1 MDDTRFPIL
10 GAMAR
15 FIHRRCFA
23 PFVGIA
29 LLVSLGGRA
38 SPQVAPVEGRGFSV
52 AVPANSPPK
61 AAIGSIQKALGDL
74 SGRLM
79 AAGRTY
85 GERPSAGALV
95 WVALISLAYGLLH
108 AIGPG
113 HGKSL
118 IVSTL
123 LAKSISIRRGVILAL
138 SVAFLHILVAVS
150 IVGVLWFILKLA
162 QVSTFH
168 AVSRH
173 LTTASAVMILAM
185 GVVFLIQA
193 IRERRHRHGDPHGHG
208 HEHHGSAGSPL
219 GRRGFWAL
227 VFSIGLV
234 PCPGP
239 ISILLLSAY
248 AGYVYVGLI
257 SAAAMAVGM
266 GLTYSLAVLAVT
278 GVKRYSISIEGPW
291 GARLHTAWEFLGAL
305 LILGIGALLLISSM
319 PVSR

>member
-1 MDDTRFPIL
+1 MDDIRLPNL

-15 FIHRRCFA
+15 GMLRPFA
-23 PFVGIA
+23 PFVGMV
-29 LLVSLGGRA
+29 LLLSLGGRA
-38 SPQVAPVEGRGFSV
+38 SPQAVPVEGRGFSV
-52 AVPANSPPK
+52 AVPAISPPK
-61 AAIGSIQKALGDL
+61 AALGCIQKALGDL

-79 AAGRTY
+79 AAGRMY
-85 GERPSAGALV
+85 GERPSTGALV
-95 WVALISLAYGLLH
+95 WVALISLTYGLLH

-123 LAKSISIRRGVILAL
+123 LAKSISIRRGVLLAL

-150 IVGVLWFILKLA
+150 IVGALWFILKLA
-162 QVSTFH
+162 QMSTFH

-173 LTTASAVMILAM
+173 LTTASAVMILAL
-185 GVVFLIQA
+185 GVVFLVQA
-193 IRERRHRHGDPHGHG
+193 VRERFHHHGGHHGHG
-208 HEHHGSAGSPL
+208 HEHREAAGNTL

-227 VFSIGLV
+227 VFSIGWV

-278 GVKRYSISIEGPW
+278 GVKRYTISIEGPW
-291 GARLHTAWEFLGAL
+291 GARLHTAWEFLGAF
-305 LILGIGALLLISSM
+305 LILWIGALLLVSSM